1 MTRKLWFVLPA
12 LLASGTAMAHGGHDT
27 VHGFAAGLAHPLGG
41 FDHLLA
47 MLGVGLFAGMLGGA
61 ARWQLPLAFV
71 GAMALGAFAG
81 MAGLGSGAPTEQL
94 IALSVLAIG
103 LATAFALRL
112 RPMLAVVL
120 VATCAVF
127 HGQAHG
133 AELPSQAGAL
143 AYIAGFMAS
152 TAALHGAGLGLAVA
166 LRVVCEG
173 NALARV
179 AGGAIALAGLVL
191 VFG

>member
-12 LLASGTAMAHGGHDT
+12 LLASGTAMAHGGHDH

-41 FDHLLA
+41 LDHLLA

-61 ARWQLPLAFV
+61 ARWRLPLAFI
-71 GAMALGAFAG
+71 GAMTLGACVG

-112 RPMLAVVL
+112 RPTLAVAV
-120 VATCAVF
+120 VAACALF

-133 AELPSQAGAL
+133 AELPVHASAF
-143 AYIAGFMAS
+143 AYMVGFMAS
-152 TAALHGAGLGLAVA
+152 TAALHALGIGLAVA
-166 LRVVCEG
+166 LRATRAGHTVV
-173 NALARV
+173 RV